1 MHKAIIFSLYIAV
14 IPFSNLAFAA
24 PVAEDKVSVQS
35 LVALENRIE
44 QQDEQIRLLSQRVDQ
59 HDQERKQSKANLEEY
74 ITQYQAIQ
82 KASEQQLDTL
92 TEQQTSLESSIGQT
106 NQSLSVLTQDTTAA
120 DTDIKNQIQALSTD
134 TQKKN
139 DELFQQLSN
148 RTLATL
154 AGLLI
159 LLGLLAAAFYLLRK
173 RQQESNTTLNNKV
186 QSALTNVQQAEE
198 NIVQS
203 DMELSTQL
211 LAILEQIKLER
222 QALADSNLAHL
233 NTENNVSN
241 NVEMDHTLALKLA
254 DEIHRMRK
262 RLQALPNDTKGIK
275 SLSKSLERLEA
286 ELEDQGY
293 ELIDYLG
300 SNYTDNM
307 SIQARFVPS
316 DEVNVDESIITKV
329 VYPQVNYDGKMIRM
343 ADVEVSVG

>member
-14 IPFSNLAFAA
+14 IPFSSLAFAA
-24 PVAEDKVSVQS
+24 PVTKDKVSGQS
-35 LVALENRIE
+35 LAALENRME
-44 QQDEQIRLLSQRVDQ
+44 QQDKQIRLLSQKVEQ
-59 HDQERKQSKANLEEY
+59 YGQESKQSKINLEEH
-74 ITQYQAIQ
+74 ITQYQAT
-82 KASEQQLDTL
+82 KEASDQQLDTL
-92 TEQQTSLESSIGQT
+92 TKQQTSIEDSISQT
-106 NQSLSVLTQDTTAA
+106 NQSLSTLTQNTTTT
-120 DTDIKNQIQALSTD
+120 DTDLKNQIRTLSTD
-134 TQKKN
+134 TQKKD

-148 RTLATL
+148 RTVAIL
-154 AGLLI
+154 AGLLT

-173 RQQESNTTLNNKV
+173 RQQESNTTLNDKV

-211 LAILEQIKLER
+211 LAVLEHIKLER
-222 QALADSNLAHL
+222 EALVDSNLAHL
-233 NTENNVSN
+233 NTEKNASN
-241 NVEMDHTLALKLA
+241 NVEVDHTLALKLA

-293 ELIDYLG
+293 EFIDYLG

-307 SIQARFVPS
+307 TIKARFVPS

-329 VYPQVNYDGKMIRM
+329 VYPQVNYDNKMIRM